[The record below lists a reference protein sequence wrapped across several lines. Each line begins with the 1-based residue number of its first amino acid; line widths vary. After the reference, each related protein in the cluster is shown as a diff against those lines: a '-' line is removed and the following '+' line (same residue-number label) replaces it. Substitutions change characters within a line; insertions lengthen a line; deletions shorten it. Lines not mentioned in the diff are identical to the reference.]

1 MQLIDVAI
9 YYLRIALLVA
19 IAVFLLIAVLD
30 WAVRTRRINPFS
42 SIARFCR
49 RVIDPLLAPIESR
62 VVRSGGVPSQA
73 PWWGLAAVVV
83 IGVLT
88 IVLLQWL
95 RTAAISVSFAASRGG
110 MGIAALAVEAAFEAL
125 WFALIVRVIVS
136 WIGMRYSWWARTAF
150 TLTDWLVKP
159 IARALPP
166 LGIIDF
172 SVFAAMIVVWLAEKL
187 VLSSVFGG

>member
-49 RVIDPLLAPIESR
+49 RVIDPLLAPIEAR
-62 VVRSGGVPSQA
+62 VVRSGGMPSQA
-73 PWWGLAAVVV
+73 PWWGLAAAVV

-95 RTAAISVSFAASRGG
+95 RTAVLTISFAASRGG
-110 MGIAALAVEAAFEAL
+110 MGIAALVVEAAFEAL

-136 WIGMRYSWWARTAF
+136 WIGMRYSWWARLAF
-150 TLTDWLVKP
+150 NLTDWLVKP
-159 IARALPP
+159 IARALPA